1 MGSESKKT
9 PPAPPSAFDRAVR
22 FLTLRP
28 HFRAELEQKLLRKGH
43 DPDEIADAVARLE
56 RTGAL
61 DDEAL
66 ARREV
71 ERLGDGRGYGRA
83 RVAAAL
89 GRKGAPRDAVR
100 AALEAGDD
108 EAEADRALD
117 AGRRW
122 LARRRGPDRAAL
134 ARHLERRGF
143 AGGVIFRVLNELTPG
158 DGSPDESD

>member
-1 MGSESKKT
+1 MGSGPRPET
-9 PPAPPSAFDRAVR
+9 PAPPSAFDRAVR
-22 FLTLRP
+22 LLTLRP
-28 HFRAELEQKLLRKGH
+28 HFRAELERKLRQKGH
-43 DPDEIADAVARLE
+43 DPDEIEEAIARLE

-83 RVAAAL
+83 RILAAL
-89 GRKGAPRDAVR
+89 GRKGAPRDAVEAALDAGDDDSELER
-100 AALEAGDD
+100 ALEAG
-108 EAEADRALD
+108 
-117 AGRRW
+117 RRW
-122 LARRRGPDRAAL
+122 AARNRPDRSKL

-158 DGSPDESD
+158 DGSPEDFD